1 MWGATGVLAR
11 SGCGG
16 NKQGRSEMATAQVT
30 RHVQDAFYALDRRS
44 SAVPQIYDRLRQLIV
59 ELHLRPGESL
69 SKAALAK
76 RFGISQ
82 TPVRE
87 ALLRL
92 EEEGLVIIKPQ
103 SGTFVAAIDVEKAAE
118 ARFLRLSVEI
128 EVVKNFCRGSDATQR
143 SELAS
148 VLSRQRVF
156 CQAGDRDSFS
166 REDSAFHSAMY
177 RMAGVE
183 GLWRNVRAM
192 RAHLTRLRML
202 DLPQPGTMESIIC
215 EHQAIYE
222 AICNRDSVAG
232 ETAVRRHLSGTVA
245 PIEVLKANYPDHF

>member
-1 MWGATGVLAR
+1 MKSELATQQVQ
-11 SGCGG
+11 
-16 NKQGRSEMATAQVT
+16 QG
-30 RHVQDAFYALDRRS
+30 FYALNRRS

-59 ELHLRPGESL
+59 ELRLRPGESL
-69 SKAALAK
+69 SKAALA
-76 RFGISQ
+76 RQFGISE

-103 SGTFVAAIDVEKAAE
+103 SGTYVAAIDVERASA

-128 EVVKNFCRGSDATQR
+128 EVVKHLCRGVDAAQR
-143 SELAS
+143 SELSSILA
-148 VLSRQRVF
+148 RQRLF
-156 CQAGDRDSFS
+156 CQAADREAFS
-166 REDSAFHSAMY
+166 REDSAFHMAMY

-202 DLPQPGTMESIIC
+202 DIPQPGTAESIIS
-215 EHQAIYE
+215 EHEAIYQAI
-222 AICNRDSVAG
+222 CDRDPVAG

-245 PIEVLKANYPDHF
+245 PIEVLKAKYPDYF

>member
-1 MWGATGVLAR
+1 MRGIQAPAR
-11 SGCGG
+11 LGRRRSRQSG
-16 NKQGRSEMATAQVT
+16 RRIQVT
-30 RHVQDAFYALDRRS
+30 EHVQEGFYVLDRRS

-59 ELHLRPGESL
+59 ELRIRPGESL
-69 SKAALAK
+69 SKATLAK
-76 RFGISQ
+76 RFGISE

-103 SGTFVAAIDVEKAAE
+103 SGTYVAAIDVEKAAA

-128 EVVKNFCRGSDATQR
+128 EVVKHLCRGLDAVQEA
-143 SELAS
+143 ELATI
-148 VLSRQRVF
+148 LRRQRLF
-156 CQAGDRDSFS
+156 CQAGDREGFS
-166 REDSAFHSAMY
+166 REDSAFHMAMY

-202 DLPQPGTMESIIC
+202 DIPQPGTMESIIR
-215 EHQAIYE
+215 EHEAIYR
-222 AICNRDSVAG
+222 AIGERDPVAG

-245 PIEVLKANYPDHF
+245 PIEVLRAKYPDYF